1 VHGLA
6 EEWTRLTTFGEHHRR
21 LASRLALIVIATG
34 IVDVLGSV
42 AMYGFEH
49 SAHGT
54 DVATFGQAL
63 FFTTAQLLTVSSSLR
78 NPVTPAGRAVDLA
91 LEAWA
96 VVAVA
101 GSAGAMASFFRSADS
116 G

>member
-1 VHGLA
+1 LA

-49 SAHGT
+49 SAHGRT
-54 DVATFGQAL
+54 
-63 FFTTAQLLTVSSSLR
+63 SR
-78 NPVTPAGRAVDLA
+78 
-91 LEAWA
+91 
-96 VVAVA
+96 
-101 GSAGAMASFFRSADS
+101 RSAKRCS
-116 G
+116 SRRRSCSRFHPRCEIR